1 MDEYNSNNYNID
13 NISDNY
19 EENNINN
26 YSNDNNNR
34 NSNSNSVENINR
46 IFEENEKRNR
56 IKIDTTEFM
65 SYSIKVELLF
75 QTLQGYLYWISA
87 GEILIFLTLFFM
99 FCFSPK
105 IMAKIWWYIFHFFR
119 GFFGFGIIYYLPK
132 TYELIENLKDIPDVL
147 ENLKYSLIQSF
158 FALLKPPSH
167 PERHPK
173 TWGSSKWL
181 TLPTSQM
188 AFFNPLVRL
197 QGSCRTLRH
206 FKLRSMP

>member
-26 YSNDNNNR
+26 YTNDNNNR
-34 NSNSNSVENINR
+34 NSNSNSAENINR

-87 GEILIFLTLFFM
+87 GEILIFLTLFF
-99 FCFSPK
+99 
-105 IMAKIWWYIFHFFR
+105 IFACKVTKKYPLR
-119 GFFGFGIIYYLPK
+119 
-132 TYELIENLKDIPDVL
+132 TRSTQ
-147 ENLKYSLIQSF
+147 KYSLNW
-158 FALLKPPSH
+158 
-167 PERHPK
+167 R
-173 TWGSSKWL
+173 
-181 TLPTSQM
+181 
-188 AFFNPLVRL
+188 PLCPL
-197 QGSCRTLRH
+197 
-206 FKLRSMP
+206 